1 MGTTARASSVR
12 PASAP
17 LSTSGARTPY
27 RHISLASAHACR
39 SGARIRDCQIS
50 SGPATH
56 TSGPRVGRTGWA
68 GSGHDRDRD
77 TSSIAPRAPRQPAP
91 GAIESGCWPL
101 VVPLV
106 NSFYTSPGSVSASG
120 PHIGPHRIGGA
131 AAARLPVIHPE
142 TAPSPPLRRR
152 PRRMAQRA
160 QARRDVNDPASS
172 GHLWPRTPTAGVS
185 PAWVIGSFLFFLP
198 SRYTHAAPWRRR
210 SPRVCCVKDHVDDAQ
225 RPQPRSPTLPPW
237 VGWLGEKASP
247 VGKHLLDDQPPHW
260 MMLL

>member
-1 MGTTARASSVR
+1 MLKPERKAQWCGHDGASEFG
-12 PASAP
+12 PPGLSAAVHVWGSDP
-17 LSTSGARTPY
+17 VPT
-27 RHISLASAHACR
+27 AHACR
-39 SGARIRDCQIS
+39 SGARTRDCQIS

-131 AAARLPVIHPE
+131 AAARLPVIHRRLRPGE
-142 TAPSPPLRRR
+142 PAPSPRRATVRRR

-172 GHLWPRTPTAGVS
+172 GHLWPRTPTAGQH
-185 PAWVIGSFLFFLP
+185 G
-198 SRYTHAAPWRRR
+198 R
-210 SPRVCCVKDHVDDAQ
+210 SPRSFEAPRRCDSGA
-225 RPQPRSPTLPPW
+225 RPPCSGNVGPRPPPEPRACTRW
-237 VGWLGEKASP
+237 R
-247 VGKHLLDDQPPHW
+247 
-260 MMLL
+260 